1 MKTAFAN
8 APVTELISCFNSA
21 GMFSGSNA
29 LEEAVV
35 ICTLF
40 AGVLSL
46 VDGRGR
52 DIASDSL

>member
-1 MKTAFAN
+1 MRIAFAN
-8 APVTELISCFNSA
+8 APVTELISCLNSA

-29 LEEAVV
+29 VEKAVV

-40 AGVLSL
+40 QGVLSL

-52 DIASDSL
+52 DIASSFL